1 MSVLFQIKAPISRSA
16 IEIRRSHFH
25 IIEPLKLSVMWKLQA
40 IVLYVFE
47 TVPIKYI

>member
-1 MSVLFQIKAPISRSA
+1 MSVLFQIKAPFSRSA

-25 IIEPLKLSVMWKLQA
+25 IYWAIKTVCICKLQA